1 MAYFKTLHS
10 HSSVHPHIMSAIRT
24 TPLTDNAID
33 GVDVA
38 AAAIHASSSP
48 SAAVLRLLESS
59 LDTAC
64 DTASSE
70 ETKEGR
76 IGTLMKLF
84 KQTSAKSLDALRNH
98 PALRMSEEH
107 WVLCNAVGVVSGM
120 FIV

>member
-1 MAYFKTLHS
+1 
-10 HSSVHPHIMSAIRT
+10 MSAIRT

-38 AAAIHASSSP
+38 AAAIHASSSS

-70 ETKEGR
+70 EKKEGPKEGR